1 MFKKNN
7 HNFSLIKNNK
17 ELDQFIAKIKN
28 KKKFFFDTEFERRST
43 YQAIIS
49 IVVIF
54 DGKNIGIIDCLE
66 KNINFKKI
74 FKFLNK
80 KNITLVIHSCR
91 QDLEI
96 FLSAVKKILFTV
108 FDTQIAALF
117 NGYDDRPSYKKLVQD
132 FCKISL
138 DKSLQKE
145 DWLKRPINN
154 ERINY
159 LINDVYYLKI
169 IFNKLNNKLIKK
181 TKLNLFNKLIKKEI
195 FKISYE
201 NYPVIF
207 KKKLGNDILN
217 NNKFIKI
224 ISFRNKIAKKI
235 NLPKN
240 WIFSDKEIIRNI
252 KNEKILII
260 SKNLK
265 KTEIKNLTKLITN
278 FKKNFN
284 KVSWY

>member
-7 HNFSLIKNNK
+7 HNFSFIKNNK

-28 KKKFFFDTEFERRST
+28 KKKFYFDSEFERRST
-43 YQAIIS
+43 YKAIIS
-49 IVVIF
+49 IIVIY

-66 KNINFKKI
+66 KKINFKKI

-80 KNITLVIHSCR
+80 NINTLIIHSCR

-96 FLSAVKKILFTV
+96 FLPIVKKIKFSV

-117 NGYDDRPSYKKLVQD
+117 NGYTEIPSYKKLVQD
-132 FCKISL
+132 FCKINL
-138 DKSLQKE
+138 DKTLQND

-169 IFNKLNNKLIKK
+169 IFNKLNNKLIQKN
-181 TKLNLFNKLIKKEI
+181 KLKLFNKEIKKEI
-195 FKISYE
+195 FKISHE
-201 NYPVIF
+201 DYPIIY
-207 KKKLGNDILN
+207 KKKLGNNILD
-217 NNKFIKI
+217 NKKFTKI
-224 ISFRNKIAKKI
+224 ISLRNKIAKKI

-240 WIFSDKEIIRNI
+240 WVLSDKEIIKNI
-252 KNEKILII
+252 KNDKISIY

-265 KTEIKNLTKLITN
+265 NNEIIKITKLIED
-278 FKKNFN
+278 FKKIYKN
-284 KVSWY
+284 

>member
-7 HNFSLIKNNK
+7 HNFSLIKNNE

-28 KKKFFFDTEFERRST
+28 KKKFYFDTEFERRST
-43 YQAIIS
+43 YKAIIS

-54 DGKNIGIIDCLE
+54 DGKNIGVIDCLE
-66 KNINFKKI
+66 KKINFRKI

-80 KNITLVIHSCR
+80 KKNTLIIHSSR

-96 FLSAVKKILFTV
+96 FLSIVKKMLFNI

-117 NGYDDRPSYKKLVQD
+117 NGYKETPSYKKLVQD
-132 FCKISL
+132 FCRINI

-145 DWLKRPINN
+145 NWLKRPISD

-181 TKLNLFNKLIKKEI
+181 NKLKSFNKLIKREI
-195 FKISYE
+195 YKISHE
-201 NYPVIF
+201 DYPVIF
-207 KKKLGNDILN
+207 KKKLGNNILN
-217 NNKFIKI
+217 NKKFIKI
-224 ISFRNKIAKKI
+224 IGLRNKIAQKI

-240 WIFSDKEIIRNI
+240 WVFSNKDIIRNL
-252 KNEKILII
+252 KNEKTSII
-260 SKNLK
+260 SKNLNKNDNK
-265 KTEIKNLTKLITN
+265 KLLKLITN
-278 FKKNFN
+278 FKKDFN
-284 KVSWY
+284 KIN

>member
-7 HNFSLIKNNK
+7 HNFSFIKNNN

-28 KKKFFFDTEFERRST
+28 KKKFFFDTEFERRTT
-43 YQAIIS
+43 YKAIIS
-49 IVVIF
+49 IIVIS

-80 KNITLVIHSCR
+80 KKITLVIHSCR

-96 FLSAVKKILFTV
+96 FLSLVKKILFSV

-117 NGYDDRPSYKKLVQD
+117 NGYSEAPSYKKLVHD
-132 FCKISL
+132 LCGINL

-145 DWLKRPINN
+145 DWLKRPISN

-159 LINDVYYLKI
+159 LINDVYYLEI
-169 IFNKLNNKLIKK
+169 IFNKFKNKLSKNNKLKS
-181 TKLNLFNKLIKKEI
+181 FNQLVKKEI

-201 NYPVIF
+201 DYPIIF
-207 KKKLGNDILN
+207 KKKLGKNILN
-217 NNKFIKI
+217 NKKFIKI
-224 ISFRNKIAKKI
+224 INFRNKIAEKI

-240 WIFSDKEIIRNI
+240 WVFSDKEIIKNI
-252 KNEKILII
+252 KKDEISIS
-260 SKNLK
+260 SKNLNNIDIK
-265 KTEIKNLTKLITN
+265 KLTDLIKN
-278 FKKNFN
+278 FKENLN
-284 KVSWY
+284 KVS

>member
-7 HNFSLIKNNK
+7 HNFSFIKNNK

-43 YQAIIS
+43 YKAIIS
-49 IVVIF
+49 VIVIF
-54 DGKNIGIIDCLE
+54 DGENIGIIDCLE

-74 FKFLNK
+74 FKLLNK

-96 FLSAVKKILFTV
+96 FLSLVKKILFSV
-108 FDTQIAALF
+108 FDTQMAALL
-117 NGYDDRPSYKKLVQD
+117 NGYHEAPSYKKLVQD

-169 IFNKLNNKLIKK
+169 IFNKLNNKLVRKNK
-181 TKLNLFNKLIKKEI
+181 VKLFNKLIKKEI
-195 FKISYE
+195 FKISHE
-201 NYPVIF
+201 DYPIIF
-207 KKKLGNDILN
+207 KKKLGNDILKN
-217 NNKFIKI
+217 KKFIKI
-224 ISFRNKIAKKI
+224 INFRNKIAKKI

-240 WIFSDKEIIRNI
+240 WVFSDKEIISNI
-252 KNEKILII
+252 KNEGNFIN
-260 SKNLK
+260 SKNLNNI
-265 KTEIKNLTKLITN
+265 EIKNLTKLITN
-278 FKKNFN
+278 FKKTFN
-284 KVSWY
+284 KVS

>member
-28 KKKFFFDTEFERRST
+28 KKKFYFDTEFERRST
-43 YQAIIS
+43 YKAIIS

-54 DGKNIGIIDCLE
+54 DGKNIGVIDCLE
-66 KNINFKKI
+66 KKINFKKI

-80 KNITLVIHSCR
+80 KKNTLIIHSSR

-96 FLSAVKKILFTV
+96 FLSIVKKILFNI

-117 NGYDDRPSYKKLVQD
+117 NGYKETPSYKKLVQD
-132 FCKISL
+132 FCRVNI

-145 DWLKRPINN
+145 NWLKRPIGK

-159 LINDVYYLKI
+159 LINDVYYLRI

-181 TKLNLFNKLIKKEI
+181 NKLKSFNKFIKREI
-195 FKISYE
+195 YKISHE
-201 NYPVIF
+201 DYPVIF
-207 KKKLGNDILN
+207 KKKLGNNILN
-217 NNKFIKI
+217 NKKFIKI
-224 ISFRNKIAKKI
+224 ISLRNKIAQKI

-240 WIFSDKEIIRNI
+240 WVFSDKDIVRNL
-252 KNEKILII
+252 KNEKTSII
-260 SKNLK
+260 SKNLNKNDNK
-265 KTEIKNLTKLITN
+265 KLLKLITN
-278 FKKNFN
+278 FKKDF
-284 KVSWY
+284 

>member
-7 HNFSLIKNNK
+7 HNFSFIKNNK

-28 KKKFFFDTEFERRST
+28 KKKFYFDSEFERRST
-43 YQAIIS
+43 YKAIIS
-49 IVVIF
+49 IIVIY

-66 KNINFKKI
+66 KKINFKKI

-80 KNITLVIHSCR
+80 NINTLIIHSCR

-96 FLSAVKKILFTV
+96 FLPIVKKIKFNV

-117 NGYDDRPSYKKLVQD
+117 NGYTEIPSYKKLVQD
-132 FCKISL
+132 FCKINL
-138 DKSLQKE
+138 DKTLQND

-154 ERINY
+154 EKINY

-169 IFNKLNNKLIKK
+169 IFNKLNNKLIQKNTLK
-181 TKLNLFNKLIKKEI
+181 LFNKEIKKEI
-195 FKISYE
+195 FKISHE
-201 NYPVIF
+201 DYPVIY
-207 KKKLGNDILN
+207 KKKLGNNISG
-217 NNKFIKI
+217 NNKFTKI
-224 ISFRNKIAKKI
+224 ISLRNKIAEKI

-240 WIFSDKEIIRNI
+240 WVLSDKEIIKNI
-252 KNEKILII
+252 KNDKISIY

-265 KTEIKNLTKLITN
+265 NNEIIKITKLIED
-278 FKKNFN
+278 FKKIL
-284 KVSWY
+284 

>member
-7 HNFSLIKNNK
+7 HNFSFIKNNK

-43 YQAIIS
+43 YKAIIS
-49 IVVIF
+49 VIVIF
-54 DGKNIGIIDCLE
+54 DGENIGIIDCLE

-74 FKFLNK
+74 FKLLNK
-80 KNITLVIHSCR
+80 KNITIVIHSCR

-96 FLSAVKKILFTV
+96 FLSIVKKILFNV
-108 FDTQIAALF
+108 FDTQMAALL
-117 NGYDDRPSYKKLVQD
+117 NGYHEAPSYKKLVQD

-169 IFNKLNNKLIKK
+169 IFNKLNNKLVRKNK
-181 TKLNLFNKLIKKEI
+181 VKLFNKLIKKEI
-195 FKISYE
+195 FKISHE
-201 NYPVIF
+201 DYPIIF
-207 KKKLGNDILN
+207 KKKLGDNILKN
-217 NNKFIKI
+217 KKFIKI
-224 ISFRNKIAKKI
+224 INFRNKIAKKI

-240 WIFSDKEIIRNI
+240 WVFSDKEIISNI
-252 KNEKILII
+252 KNEGNFIN
-260 SKNLK
+260 SKNLNNI
-265 KTEIKNLTKLITN
+265 EIKNLTKLITN
-278 FKKNFN
+278 FKKTFN
-284 KVSWY
+284 NVS

>member
-7 HNFSLIKNNK
+7 HNFSFIKNNK

-43 YQAIIS
+43 YKAIIS
-49 IVVIF
+49 VIVIF

-96 FLSAVKKILFTV
+96 FLSLVKKILFSV
-108 FDTQIAALF
+108 FDTQMAALL
-117 NGYDDRPSYKKLVQD
+117 NGYHEAPSYKKLVQD

-169 IFNKLNNKLIKK
+169 IFKKLNNKLVRKNK
-181 TKLNLFNKLIKKEI
+181 VKLFNKLIKKEI
-195 FKISYE
+195 FKISHE
-201 NYPVIF
+201 DYPIIF
-207 KKKLGNDILN
+207 KKKLGNDILKN
-217 NNKFIKI
+217 KKFIKI
-224 ISFRNKIAKKI
+224 INFRNKIAKKI

-240 WIFSDKEIIRNI
+240 WVFSDKEIISNI
-252 KNEKILII
+252 KNEGNFIN
-260 SKNLK
+260 SKNLNNI
-265 KTEIKNLTKLITN
+265 EIKNLTKLIAN
-278 FKKNFN
+278 FKKTFN
-284 KVSWY
+284 KVN

>member
-7 HNFSLIKNNK
+7 HNFSFIKNNK
-17 ELDQFIAKIKN
+17 ELDQFITKIKN

-43 YQAIIS
+43 YKAIIS
-49 IVVIF
+49 VIVIF
-54 DGKNIGIIDCLE
+54 DGENIGIIDCLE

-74 FKFLNK
+74 FKLLNK

-96 FLSAVKKILFTV
+96 FLSIVKKILFNV
-108 FDTQIAALF
+108 FDTQMAALL
-117 NGYDDRPSYKKLVQD
+117 NGYHEAPSYKKLVQD

-169 IFNKLNNKLIKK
+169 IFNKLNNKLVRKNK
-181 TKLNLFNKLIKKEI
+181 VKLFNKLIKKEI
-195 FKISYE
+195 FKISHE
-201 NYPVIF
+201 DYPIIF
-207 KKKLGNDILN
+207 KKKLGDNILKN
-217 NNKFIKI
+217 KKFIKI
-224 ISFRNKIAKKI
+224 INFRNKIAKKI

-240 WIFSDKEIIRNI
+240 WVFSDKEIISNI
-252 KNEKILII
+252 KNERNFIN
-260 SKNLK
+260 SKNLNNI
-265 KTEIKNLTKLITN
+265 EIKNLTKLITN
-278 FKKNFN
+278 FKKTFN
-284 KVSWY
+284 NVS

>member
-7 HNFSLIKNNK
+7 HNFSFIKNNN

-28 KKKFFFDTEFERRST
+28 KKKFFFDTEFERRTT
-43 YQAIIS
+43 YKAIIS
-49 IVVIF
+49 IIVIS

-80 KNITLVIHSCR
+80 KKITLVIHSCR

-96 FLSAVKKILFTV
+96 FLSLVKKILFSV

-117 NGYDDRPSYKKLVQD
+117 NGYSEAPSYKKLVHD
-132 FCKISL
+132 LCGIDL

-145 DWLKRPINN
+145 DWLKRPISN
-154 ERINY
+154 EKINY
-159 LINDVYYLKI
+159 LINDVYYLEI
-169 IFNKLNNKLIKK
+169 IFNKFKNKLSKNNKLK
-181 TKLNLFNKLIKKEI
+181 LFNKLVKKEI

-201 NYPVIF
+201 DYPIIF
-207 KKKLGNDILN
+207 KKKLGKNILN
-217 NNKFIKI
+217 NKKFIKI
-224 ISFRNKIAKKI
+224 INFRNKIAEKI

-240 WIFSDKEIIRNI
+240 WVFSDKEIIKNI
-252 KNEKILII
+252 KKDEISIS
-260 SKNLK
+260 SKNLNNIDIK
-265 KTEIKNLTKLITN
+265 KLTDLIKN
-278 FKKNFN
+278 FKENLN
-284 KVSWY
+284 KVS

>member
-17 ELDQFIAKIKN
+17 ELDQFLAKIKN

-54 DGKNIGIIDCLE
+54 DGKNIGIIDCLK

-96 FLSAVKKILFTV
+96 FLSVVKKILFTV

-117 NGYDDRPSYKKLVQD
+117 NSYDDRPSYKKLVQD
-132 FCKISL
+132 FCNISL
-138 DKSLQKE
+138 DKSLQS
-145 DWLKRPINN
+145 DGWLKRPINN

-169 IFNKLNNKLIKK
+169 IFNKLNNKLVKK
-181 TKLNLFNKLIKKEI
+181 NKLKLFNKLIKKEI
-195 FKISYE
+195 FKISLKD
-201 NYPVIF
+201 YPVIF

-217 NNKFIKI
+217 NNNFIKI
-224 ISFRNKIAKKI
+224 INFRNKIAKKI

-240 WIFSDKEIIRNI
+240 WVFSDKEIIKNI
-252 KNEKILII
+252 KNTKVSII
-260 SKNLK
+260 SKNLENI
-265 KTEIKNLTKLITN
+265 EIKKITKLIKN
-278 FKKNFN
+278 FKKTFN
-284 KVSWY
+284 KVR

>member
-7 HNFSLIKNNK
+7 HNFSFIKNNK

-43 YQAIIS
+43 YKAIIS
-49 IVVIF
+49 VIVIF
-54 DGKNIGIIDCLE
+54 DGENIGIIDCLA

-74 FKFLNK
+74 FKLLNK

-96 FLSAVKKILFTV
+96 FLSLVKKILFSV
-108 FDTQIAALF
+108 FDTQMAALL
-117 NGYDDRPSYKKLVQD
+117 NGYREAPSYKKLVQD

-169 IFNKLNNKLIKK
+169 IFKKLNNKLVRKNK
-181 TKLNLFNKLIKKEI
+181 VKLFNKLIKKEI
-195 FKISYE
+195 FKISHE
-201 NYPVIF
+201 DYPIIF
-207 KKKLGNDILN
+207 KKKLGNNILKN
-217 NNKFIKI
+217 KKFIKI
-224 ISFRNKIAKKI
+224 INFRNKIAEKI

-240 WIFSDKEIIRNI
+240 WVFSDKEIISNI
-252 KNEKILII
+252 KNEGNFIN
-260 SKNLK
+260 SKNLNNI
-265 KTEIKNLTKLITN
+265 EIKNLTKLITN
-278 FKKNFN
+278 FKKTFN
-284 KVSWY
+284 NVS

>member
-7 HNFSLIKNNK
+7 HNFSFIKNNK

-43 YQAIIS
+43 YKAIIS
-49 IVVIF
+49 VIVIF
-54 DGKNIGIIDCLE
+54 DGENIGIIDCLE

-74 FKFLNK
+74 FKLLNK

-96 FLSAVKKILFTV
+96 FLSIVKKILFNV
-108 FDTQIAALF
+108 FDTQMAALL
-117 NGYDDRPSYKKLVQD
+117 NGYHEAPSYKKLVQD

-169 IFNKLNNKLIKK
+169 IFNKLNNKLVRKNK
-181 TKLNLFNKLIKKEI
+181 VKLFNKLIKKEI
-195 FKISYE
+195 FKISHE
-201 NYPVIF
+201 DYPIIF
-207 KKKLGNDILN
+207 KKKLGDNILKN
-217 NNKFIKI
+217 KKFIKI
-224 ISFRNKIAKKI
+224 INFRNKIAKKI

-240 WIFSDKEIIRNI
+240 WVFSDKEIISNI
-252 KNEKILII
+252 KNEGNFIN
-260 SKNLK
+260 SKNLNNIK
-265 KTEIKNLTKLITN
+265 IKNLTKLITN
-278 FKKNFN
+278 FKKTFN
-284 KVSWY
+284 NVS

>member
-28 KKKFFFDTEFERRST
+28 KKKFYFDTEFERRST
-43 YQAIIS
+43 YKAIIS

-54 DGKNIGIIDCLE
+54 DGKNIGVIDCLE
-66 KNINFKKI
+66 KKINFKKI

-80 KNITLVIHSCR
+80 KKNILIIHSSR

-96 FLSAVKKILFTV
+96 FLSIVKKILFSI

-117 NGYDDRPSYKKLVQD
+117 NGYKETPSYKKLVQD
-132 FCKISL
+132 FCRINI

-145 DWLKRPINN
+145 NWLKRPISE

-159 LINDVYYLKI
+159 LINDVYYLRI

-181 TKLNLFNKLIKKEI
+181 NKLKSFNKLIKREVY
-195 FKISYE
+195 KISHE
-201 NYPVIF
+201 DYPVIF
-207 KKKLGNDILN
+207 KKKLGNNILN
-217 NNKFIKI
+217 NKKFIKI
-224 ISFRNKIAKKI
+224 ISLRNKIAQKI

-240 WIFSDKEIIRNI
+240 WVFSDKDIIRNL
-252 KNEKILII
+252 KNEKTSII
-260 SKNLK
+260 SKNLNKNDNK
-265 KTEIKNLTKLITN
+265 KLIKLITN
-278 FKKNFN
+278 FKKDFYKIN
-284 KVSWY
+284 

>member
-7 HNFSLIKNNK
+7 HNFSFIKNNK

-43 YQAIIS
+43 YKAIIS
-49 IVVIF
+49 VIVIF
-54 DGKNIGIIDCLE
+54 DGENIGIIDCLE

-74 FKFLNK
+74 FKLLNK

-96 FLSAVKKILFTV
+96 YLSIVKKILFNV
-108 FDTQIAALF
+108 FDTQMAALL
-117 NGYDDRPSYKKLVQD
+117 NGYHEAPSYKKLVQD

-169 IFNKLNNKLIKK
+169 IFNKINNKLVRKNK
-181 TKLNLFNKLIKKEI
+181 VKLFNKLIKKEI
-195 FKISYE
+195 FKISHE
-201 NYPVIF
+201 DYPIIF
-207 KKKLGNDILN
+207 KKKLGDNILKN
-217 NNKFIKI
+217 KKFIKI
-224 ISFRNKIAKKI
+224 INFRNKIAKKI

-240 WIFSDKEIIRNI
+240 WVFSDKEIISNI
-252 KNEKILII
+252 KNEGNFIN
-260 SKNLK
+260 SKNLNNI
-265 KTEIKNLTKLITN
+265 EIKNLTNLITN
-278 FKKNFN
+278 FKKTFN
-284 KVSWY
+284 KVS

>member
-7 HNFSLIKNNK
+7 HNFSFIKNNK

-43 YQAIIS
+43 YKAIIS

-66 KNINFKKI
+66 KNIEFKKI

-96 FLSAVKKILFTV
+96 FLSVVKKILFTV

-117 NGYDDRPSYKKLVQD
+117 NGYHEAPSYKKLVHD

-138 DKSLQKE
+138 DKSLQKD
-145 DWLKRPINN
+145 DWLKRPISN

-169 IFNKLNNKLIKK
+169 IFNKLNSKLVRKS
-181 TKLNLFNKLIKKEI
+181 KLNLFNKLVEKEI
-195 FKISYE
+195 FKISHE
-201 NYPVIF
+201 NYPIIF
-207 KKKLGNDILN
+207 KKKLGNNILKN
-217 NNKFIKI
+217 KKFIKI
-224 ISFRNKIAKKI
+224 VNLRDKLARKI

-240 WIFSDKEIIRNI
+240 WVFSDKQII
-252 KNEKILII
+252 KNVKDEETSIN
-260 SKNLK
+260 SQNLK
-265 KTEIKNLTKLITN
+265 NIEIKNFTKLINN
-278 FKKNFN
+278 FKKSFN
-284 KVSWY
+284 KVS

>member
-17 ELDQFIAKIKN
+17 ELDQFLAKIKN
-28 KKKFFFDTEFERRST
+28 KKKIFFDTEFERRST

-66 KNINFKKI
+66 KNINYKKI

-96 FLSAVKKILFTV
+96 FLSVVKKILFTV

-117 NGYDDRPSYKKLVQD
+117 NSYDDRPSYKRLVQD
-132 FCKISL
+132 FCKINL
-138 DKSLQKE
+138 DKSLQS
-145 DWLKRPINN
+145 DGWLKRPINN

-169 IFNKLNNKLIKK
+169 IFNKLNNKLVKK
-181 TKLNLFNKLIKKEI
+181 NKLKLFNKLIKKEI
-195 FKISYE
+195 FKISHE
-201 NYPVIF
+201 DYPAIF

-217 NNKFIKI
+217 NNNFIKI
-224 ISFRNKIAKKI
+224 INFRNKIAKKI

-240 WIFSDKEIIRNI
+240 WVFSDKEIIKNI
-252 KNEKILII
+252 KNTEFTII

-265 KTEIKNLTKLITN
+265 NIEIKKLTKLIKN
-278 FKKNFN
+278 FKKTFN
-284 KVSWY
+284 KVS

>member
-7 HNFSLIKNNK
+7 HNFSLIRNNK

-28 KKKFFFDTEFERRST
+28 KKKFYFDTEFERRST
-43 YQAIIS
+43 YKAIIS

-54 DGKNIGIIDCLE
+54 DGKNIGVIDCLE
-66 KNINFKKI
+66 KKINFRKI

-80 KNITLVIHSCR
+80 KKNTLIIHSSR

-96 FLSAVKKILFTV
+96 FLSIVKKMLFNI

-117 NGYDDRPSYKKLVQD
+117 NGYKETPSYKKLVQD
-132 FCKISL
+132 FCRINI

-145 DWLKRPINN
+145 NWLKRPISD

-181 TKLNLFNKLIKKEI
+181 NKLKSFNKLIKREI
-195 FKISYE
+195 YKISHE
-201 NYPVIF
+201 DYPVIF
-207 KKKLGNDILN
+207 KKKLGNNILN
-217 NNKFIKI
+217 NKKFIKI
-224 ISFRNKIAKKI
+224 ISLRNKIAQKI
-235 NLPKN
+235 DLPKN
-240 WIFSDKEIIRNI
+240 WVFSDKDIIRNL
-252 KNEKILII
+252 KNEKTSII
-260 SKNLK
+260 SKNLNKNDNK
-265 KTEIKNLTKLITN
+265 KLLKLITN
-278 FKKNFN
+278 FKKDFN
-284 KVSWY
+284 KIN

>member
-7 HNFSLIKNNK
+7 HNFSFIKNNK

-28 KKKFFFDTEFERRST
+28 KKKIYFDSEFERRST
-43 YQAIIS
+43 YKAIIS
-49 IVVIF
+49 IIVIY

-66 KNINFKKI
+66 KKINFKKI

-80 KNITLVIHSCR
+80 NINTLIIHSCR

-96 FLSAVKKILFTV
+96 FLPIVKKIKFSV

-117 NGYDDRPSYKKLVQD
+117 NGYTEIPSYKKLVQD
-132 FCKISL
+132 FCKINL
-138 DKSLQKE
+138 DKTLQND

-181 TKLNLFNKLIKKEI
+181 NKLKLFNKEIKKEI
-195 FKISYE
+195 FKISHE
-201 NYPVIF
+201 DYPVIY
-207 KKKLGNDILN
+207 KKKLGNNISG
-217 NNKFIKI
+217 NNKFTKI
-224 ISFRNKIAKKI
+224 ISLRNKIAKKI

-240 WIFSDKEIIRNI
+240 WVLSDKEIIKNI
-252 KNEKILII
+252 KNDKISIY

-265 KTEIKNLTKLITN
+265 NNEIIKITKLIED
-278 FKKNFN
+278 FKKIL
-284 KVSWY
+284 

>member
-17 ELDQFIAKIKN
+17 ELDQFLAKIKN

-96 FLSAVKKILFTV
+96 FLSVVKKILFTV

-117 NGYDDRPSYKKLVQD
+117 NSYDDRPSYKKLVQD
-132 FCKISL
+132 FCKINL
-138 DKSLQKE
+138 DKSLQSGG
-145 DWLKRPINN
+145 WLKRPISN

-181 TKLNLFNKLIKKEI
+181 NKLKLFNKLIKEEI
-195 FKISYE
+195 FKISHE
-201 NYPVIF
+201 DYPAIF

-217 NNKFIKI
+217 NNSFIKI
-224 ISFRNKIAKKI
+224 INFRNKIAKKI

-240 WIFSDKEIIRNI
+240 WVFSDKEIIKNI
-252 KNEKILII
+252 KNTEFSII

-265 KTEIKNLTKLITN
+265 NIEVKKITKLIKN
-278 FKKNFN
+278 FKRTFN
-284 KVSWY
+284 KVS

>member
-7 HNFSLIKNNK
+7 HNFSFIKNNK

-28 KKKFFFDTEFERRST
+28 NKKFFFDTEFERRST
-43 YQAIIS
+43 YKAIIS
-49 IVVIF
+49 VIIIF

-96 FLSAVKKILFTV
+96 FLSLVKKILFNV
-108 FDTQIAALF
+108 FDTQMAALL
-117 NGYDDRPSYKKLVQD
+117 NGYHEAPSYKKLVQD

-169 IFNKLNNKLIKK
+169 IFNKLNNKLVRKNK
-181 TKLNLFNKLIKKEI
+181 VKLFNKLIKKEI
-195 FKISYE
+195 FKISHE
-201 NYPVIF
+201 DYPIIF
-207 KKKLGNDILN
+207 KKKLGNDILKN
-217 NNKFIKI
+217 KKFIKI
-224 ISFRNKIAKKI
+224 INFRNKIAKKI

-240 WIFSDKEIIRNI
+240 WVFSDKEIISNI
-252 KNEKILII
+252 KSEGNFIN
-260 SKNLK
+260 SKNLNNI
-265 KTEIKNLTKLITN
+265 EIKNLTKLITN
-278 FKKNFN
+278 FKKTFN
-284 KVSWY
+284 NVS

>member
-7 HNFSLIKNNK
+7 HNFLIIKNNK

-43 YQAIIS
+43 YKAIIS
-49 IVVIF
+49 IIVIF
-54 DGKNIGIIDCLE
+54 DGTNIGIIDCLQ

-80 KNITLVIHSCR
+80 KKITLVIHSCR

-96 FLSAVKKILFTV
+96 FLPIVKKILFAV

-117 NGYDDRPSYKKLVQD
+117 NGYTEPPSYKKLVQD

-138 DKSLQKE
+138 DKALQKE
-145 DWLKRPINN
+145 DWLKRPIDN

-169 IFNKLNNKLIKK
+169 IFNKFNNLLVKNNKLK
-181 TKLNLFNKLIKKEI
+181 LFNKLIKKEI
-195 FKISYE
+195 FKISHE
-201 NYPVIF
+201 DYPVIY
-207 KKKLGNDILN
+207 KKKLGSNILKN
-217 NNKFIKI
+217 KKFIKTI
-224 ISFRNKIAKKI
+224 NFRNKIAKKI

-240 WIFSDKEIIRNI
+240 WVFSDKEIIRNI
-252 KNEKILII
+252 KNEEISII

-265 KTEIKNLTKLITN
+265 KIEIINLTKLIKDL
-278 FKKNFN
+278 KKTFN
-284 KVSWY
+284 KIN

>member
-7 HNFSLIKNNK
+7 HNFSFIKNNN

-28 KKKFFFDTEFERRST
+28 KKKFFFDTEFERRTT
-43 YQAIIS
+43 YKAIIS
-49 IVVIF
+49 IIVIS
-54 DGKNIGIIDCLE
+54 DGKNIGIIDCLD

-80 KNITLVIHSCR
+80 KKITLVIHSCR

-96 FLSAVKKILFTV
+96 FLSLVKKILFSV

-117 NGYDDRPSYKKLVQD
+117 SGYSEAPSYKKLVHD
-132 FCKISL
+132 LCGIDL

-145 DWLKRPINN
+145 DWLKRPISN

-159 LINDVYYLKI
+159 LINDVYYLEI
-169 IFNKLNNKLIKK
+169 IFNKLKNKLSKNNKLKS
-181 TKLNLFNKLIKKEI
+181 FNKLVKKEI

-201 NYPVIF
+201 DYPIIF
-207 KKKLGNDILN
+207 KKKLGKNILSN
-217 NNKFIKI
+217 KKFIKI
-224 ISFRNKIAKKI
+224 INFRNKIAEKI

-240 WIFSDKEIIRNI
+240 WVFSDKEIIKNI
-252 KNEKILII
+252 KKDEISIS
-260 SKNLK
+260 SKNLNNIDIK
-265 KTEIKNLTKLITN
+265 KLTDLIKN
-278 FKKNFN
+278 FKENLN
-284 KVSWY
+284 KVS

>member
-7 HNFSLIKNNK
+7 HNFSFIENNK

-43 YQAIIS
+43 YKAIVS

-54 DGKNIGIIDCLE
+54 DGRNIGVIDCLQ

-80 KNITLVIHSCR
+80 KKITLVIHSCR

-96 FLSAVKKILFTV
+96 FLSLVKKILFTV

-117 NGYDDRPSYKKLVQD
+117 NGYTEPPSYKKLVQN

-138 DKSLQKE
+138 DKTLQKE
-145 DWLKRPINN
+145 DWLKRPIDNK
-154 ERINY
+154 RINY

-169 IFNKLNNKLIKK
+169 IFSKLNSKLVRKS
-181 TKLNLFNKLIKKEI
+181 KLNLFNKLVEKEI
-195 FKISYE
+195 FKISHE
-201 NYPVIF
+201 NYPIIF
-207 KKKLGNDILN
+207 KKKLGNNILKN
-217 NNKFIKI
+217 KKFIKI
-224 ISFRNKIAKKI
+224 VNLRDKLARKI

-240 WIFSDKEIIRNI
+240 WVFSDKQII
-252 KNEKILII
+252 KNVKDEETSIN
-260 SKNLK
+260 SQNLK
-265 KTEIKNLTKLITN
+265 NIEIENFTKLINN
-278 FKKNFN
+278 FKKSFN
-284 KVSWY
+284 KVS

>member
-7 HNFSLIKNNK
+7 HNFSFIKNNK

-43 YQAIIS
+43 YKAIIS
-49 IVVIF
+49 VIVIF
-54 DGKNIGIIDCLE
+54 DGENIGIIDCLA

-74 FKFLNK
+74 FKLLNK

-96 FLSAVKKILFTV
+96 FLSLVKKILFSV
-108 FDTQIAALF
+108 FDTQMAALL
-117 NGYDDRPSYKKLVQD
+117 NGYHEAPSYKKLVQD

-169 IFNKLNNKLIKK
+169 IFNKLNNKLVRKNK
-181 TKLNLFNKLIKKEI
+181 VKLFNKLIKKEI
-195 FKISYE
+195 FKISHE
-201 NYPVIF
+201 DYPIIF
-207 KKKLGNDILN
+207 KKKLGNDILKN
-217 NNKFIKI
+217 KKFIKI
-224 ISFRNKIAKKI
+224 INFRNKIAKKI

-240 WIFSDKEIIRNI
+240 WVFSDKEIISNI
-252 KNEKILII
+252 KNEENFIN
-260 SKNLK
+260 SKNLNNI
-265 KTEIKNLTKLITN
+265 EIKNLTKLIIN
-278 FKKNFN
+278 FKKIFN
-284 KVSWY
+284 KVN

>member
-17 ELDQFIAKIKN
+17 ELDQFLAKIKN

-66 KNINFKKI
+66 KNINYKKI

-96 FLSAVKKILFTV
+96 FLSVVKKILFTV

-117 NGYDDRPSYKKLVQD
+117 NSYDDRPSYKRLVQD
-132 FCKISL
+132 FCKINL
-138 DKSLQKE
+138 DKSLQS
-145 DWLKRPINN
+145 DGWLKRPINN

-169 IFNKLNNKLIKK
+169 IFNKLNNKLVKK
-181 TKLNLFNKLIKKEI
+181 NKLKLFNKLIKKEI
-195 FKISYE
+195 FKITHE
-201 NYPVIF
+201 DYPAIF

-217 NNKFIKI
+217 NNNFIKI
-224 ISFRNKIAKKI
+224 INFRNKIAKKI

-240 WIFSDKEIIRNI
+240 WVFSDKEIIKNI
-252 KNEKILII
+252 KNSEVSII
-260 SKNLK
+260 SKNLENI
-265 KTEIKNLTKLITN
+265 EIKKITKLIKN
-278 FKKNFN
+278 FKKTFN
-284 KVSWY
+284 KVS

>member
-7 HNFSLIKNNK
+7 HNFSFIKNNK
-17 ELDQFIAKIKN
+17 ELDQFITKIKN

-43 YQAIIS
+43 YKAIIS
-49 IVVIF
+49 VIVIF
-54 DGKNIGIIDCLE
+54 DGENIGIIDCLE

-74 FKFLNK
+74 FKLLNK

-96 FLSAVKKILFTV
+96 FLSIVKKILFNV
-108 FDTQIAALF
+108 FDTQMAALL
-117 NGYDDRPSYKKLVQD
+117 NGYHEAPSYKKLVQD

-169 IFNKLNNKLIKK
+169 IFKKLNNKLVRKNK
-181 TKLNLFNKLIKKEI
+181 VKLFNKLIKKEI
-195 FKISYE
+195 FKISHE
-201 NYPVIF
+201 DYPIIF
-207 KKKLGNDILN
+207 KKKLGNDILKN
-217 NNKFIKI
+217 KKFIKI
-224 ISFRNKIAKKI
+224 INFRNKIAKKI

-240 WIFSDKEIIRNI
+240 WVFSDKEIISNI
-252 KNEKILII
+252 KNEGNFIN
-260 SKNLK
+260 SKNLNNI
-265 KTEIKNLTKLITN
+265 EIKNLTKLITN
-278 FKKNFN
+278 FKKTFN
-284 KVSWY
+284 NVS

>member
-7 HNFSLIKNNK
+7 HNFSFIKNNN

-28 KKKFFFDTEFERRST
+28 KKKFFFDTEFERRTT
-43 YQAIIS
+43 YKAIIS
-49 IVVIF
+49 IIVIS

-80 KNITLVIHSCR
+80 KKITLVIHSCR

-96 FLSAVKKILFTV
+96 FLSLVKKILFSV

-117 NGYDDRPSYKKLVQD
+117 NGYSEAPSYKKLVHD
-132 FCKISL
+132 LCGIDL

-145 DWLKRPINN
+145 DWLKRPISN

-159 LINDVYYLKI
+159 LINDVYYLEI
-169 IFNKLNNKLIKK
+169 IFNKFKNKLSKNNKLKS
-181 TKLNLFNKLIKKEI
+181 FNQLVKKEI

-201 NYPVIF
+201 DYPIIF
-207 KKKLGNDILN
+207 KKKLGKNILN
-217 NNKFIKI
+217 NKKFIKI
-224 ISFRNKIAKKI
+224 INFRNKIAEKI

-240 WIFSDKEIIRNI
+240 WVFSDKEIIKNI
-252 KNEKILII
+252 KKDEISIS
-260 SKNLK
+260 SKNLNNIDIK
-265 KTEIKNLTKLITN
+265 KLTNLIKN
-278 FKKNFN
+278 FKENLN
-284 KVSWY
+284 KVS

>member
-7 HNFSLIKNNK
+7 HNFSFIKNNK

-28 KKKFFFDTEFERRST
+28 IKKFYFDSEFERRST
-43 YQAIIS
+43 YKAIIS
-49 IVVIF
+49 IIVIY

-66 KNINFKKI
+66 KKINFKKI

-80 KNITLVIHSCR
+80 KNNTLIIHSCR

-96 FLSAVKKILFTV
+96 FLPIVKKIKFSV

-117 NGYDDRPSYKKLVQD
+117 NGYTEIPSYKKLVQD
-132 FCKISL
+132 FCKINL
-138 DKSLQKE
+138 DKTLQND

-169 IFNKLNNKLIKK
+169 IFNKLNNKLIQKN
-181 TKLNLFNKLIKKEI
+181 KLKLFNKEIKKEI
-195 FKISYE
+195 FKISHE
-201 NYPVIF
+201 DYPVIY
-207 KKKLGNDILN
+207 KKKLGNDILG
-217 NNKFIKI
+217 NKKFTKI
-224 ISFRNKIAKKI
+224 INLRNKIAEKI

-240 WIFSDKEIIRNI
+240 WILSDKEIIKNI
-252 KNEKILII
+252 KNNKISIY

-265 KTEIKNLTKLITN
+265 NNEIIKITKLIED
-278 FKKNFN
+278 FKKIYKN
-284 KVSWY
+284 

>member
-17 ELDQFIAKIKN
+17 ELDQFLAKIKN
-28 KKKFFFDTEFERRST
+28 KKKIFFDTEFERRST

-66 KNINFKKI
+66 KNINYKKI

-96 FLSAVKKILFTV
+96 FLSVVKKILFTV

-117 NGYDDRPSYKKLVQD
+117 NSYDDRPSYKRLVQD
-132 FCKISL
+132 FCKINL
-138 DKSLQKE
+138 DKSLQS
-145 DWLKRPINN
+145 DGWLKRPINN

-169 IFNKLNNKLIKK
+169 IFNKLNNKLVKK
-181 TKLNLFNKLIKKEI
+181 NKLKLFNKLIKKEI
-195 FKISYE
+195 FKISHE
-201 NYPVIF
+201 DYPAIF

-217 NNKFIKI
+217 NNNFIKI
-224 ISFRNKIAKKI
+224 INFRNKIAKKI

-240 WIFSDKEIIRNI
+240 WVFSDKEIIKNI
-252 KNEKILII
+252 KNTEVSII

-265 KTEIKNLTKLITN
+265 NIEIKKLTKLIKN
-278 FKKNFN
+278 FKKTFK
-284 KVSWY
+284 KVS

>member
-17 ELDQFIAKIKN
+17 ELDQFLAKIKN

-66 KNINFKKI
+66 KNINYKKI

-96 FLSAVKKILFTV
+96 FLSVVKKILFTV

-117 NGYDDRPSYKKLVQD
+117 NSYDDRPSYKRLVQD
-132 FCKISL
+132 FCKINL
-138 DKSLQKE
+138 DKSLQS
-145 DWLKRPINN
+145 DGWLKRPINN

-169 IFNKLNNKLIKK
+169 IFNKLNNKLVKK
-181 TKLNLFNKLIKKEI
+181 NKLKLFNKLIKKEI
-195 FKISYE
+195 FKISHE
-201 NYPVIF
+201 DYPAIF

-217 NNKFIKI
+217 NNKFTKI

-252 KNEKILII
+252 KNEKISII

-284 KVSWY
+284 KVS